1 MSLSIAGA
9 SSYLSQMLSRM
20 FSGLDGPQNITS
32 STSSTS
38 ANSTAPVAATPAE
51 PDAGNALTGSS
62 QPILSDEVL
71 ALLVQSQSQTSV
83 DASQTS
89 LNSNET
95 TTTTT
100 TAANTSSGNNPIQL
114 FAAMDGNGDGVVASM
129 KKYIESQARTQ
140 SPIDTNN
147 DGSISQDEL
156 NSFLASVQRQNP
168 FGMDTSP
175 ITGSGPFAS
184 QSYNLMT
191 NLLNTI
197 DPSQALIA

>member
-1 MSLSIAGA
+1 MSLSIVGA

-20 FSGLDGPQNITS
+20 LSGLDGRQNITS
-32 STSSTS
+32 NTRSTS

-114 FAAMDGNGDGVVASM
+114 FAAMDGNDDGVVAAM

-156 NSFLASVQRQNP
+156 NSFLASVQQQNP